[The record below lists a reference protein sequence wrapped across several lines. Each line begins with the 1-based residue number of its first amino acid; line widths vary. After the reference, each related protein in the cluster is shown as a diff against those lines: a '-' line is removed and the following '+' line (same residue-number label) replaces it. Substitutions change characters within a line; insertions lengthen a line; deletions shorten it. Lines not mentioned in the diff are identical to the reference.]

1 MKNIFKKF
9 ALSACAALML
19 SSCIEE
25 TFPTSGATAEQV
37 GQSPAA
43 LEAMVNAIPTSLILY
58 GMNYSEAWD
67 HGYPAVMTTLT
78 HMSGDLVIGGEDGY
92 NWFGYWTQNVGLSEE
107 YIPGYQFW
115 YNYYSWIKGCNDVIS
130 SLRSVPVESMGPQQ
144 RAFLGIALTY
154 RAQFYLDL
162 VRLFEPKEATD
173 PVVKNYTIP
182 EEIKGLSCVI
192 VSENTSEA
200 DAANNPRA
208 TVEEVYNTVIIPC
221 LLEAE
226 ELLAGY
232 QRTVMTMPDVSVVY
246 GVLARAYL
254 ERGYAGEAGAYALAA
269 EYARKA
275 INCGYTPLTQ
285 EQWEDPTFG
294 FNSATSNNAWM
305 WCLSQTQDQVH
316 NLYSFL
322 AHMSIE
328 ENWTNY
334 GKTVGRSIN
343 SHLYNSIANDDF
355 RKHSWLDPAFFDFYN
370 YKSCRPDAKTF
381 FLEKYSGTDATKEY
395 GAIKFRPGQGDY
407 QTYSV
412 GNAVD
417 FPLMRV
423 EEMYLIEAE
432 AVGAQN
438 LEQGKQLLTSFMTSF
453 RQPTYFCKSTD
464 LQDFQEDVAKQ
475 ARVEFW
481 GEGIPFWYKKRL
493 GLGIH
498 LANSNCRF
506 DAHRFELNGVAP
518 WWNIVLPRF
527 ENQNN
532 TAVMGFNNPDP
543 TDTVETVIE

>member
-226 ELLAGY
+226 ELLADY

-305 WCLSQTQDQVH
+305 WCLSQTSDQVH
-316 NLYSFL
+316 NLYSFM

-381 FLEKYSGTDATKEY
+381 FLEKYSGTEATKEY

-407 QTYSV
+407 QTYSI

-438 LEQGKQLLTSFMTSF
+438 LEQGKQLLNSFMTSF
-453 RQPTYFCKSTD
+453 RQPTYICKSTS
-464 LQDFQEDVAKQ
+464 LEDFQEDVAKQ

-532 TAVMGFNNPDP
+532 TAVLGFNNPDP

>member
-43 LEAMVNAIPTSLILY
+43 LEAMVNAIPTALILY
-58 GMNYSEAWD
+58 GQNYAEAWD

-130 SLRSVPVESMGPQQ
+130 SLRSVPAESMGPQQ

-226 ELLAGY
+226 ELLADY

-305 WCLSQTQDQVH
+305 WCLSQTSDQVN

-381 FLEKYSGTDATKEY
+381 FLEKYSGTEATKEY

-407 QTYSV
+407 QTYSI
-412 GNAVD
+412 GNAID

-438 LEQGKQLLTSFMTSF
+438 LEQGKQLLNSFMTSF

-464 LQDFQEDVAKQ
+464 LKDFQEDVAKQ

-518 WWNIVLPRF
+518 WWNLVLPRF

-532 TAVMGFNNPDP
+532 TAVMGLNNPDP

>member
-43 LEAMVNAIPTSLILY
+43 LEAMVNAIPTALILY
-58 GMNYSEAWD
+58 GQNYEEAWD

-92 NWFGYWTQNVGLSEE
+92 NWFRYWTQNVGLSEE

-412 GNAVD
+412 GNAID